1 MGGGFP
7 HPKIMNVELS
17 WDLFVLVFFVVI
29 VAYSFIIG
37 TNNTLKVI
45 LGTYVAALSADAL
58 GNLIGKSLNDSEAF
72 DPVLSFAQV
81 GNDSEAVV
89 FVKVIAFVL
98 MVILFAVRGA
108 FEVDA
113 LEDRSI
119 AVRTILNALYAGMS
133 AGLII
138 SVILVF
144 VSGVSFIG
152 GGNAETPGTALWD
165 LYNQSQLIRSILSN
179 AYLWFSVP
187 ALAFLVHSIYG
198 HHKS

>member
-1 MGGGFP
+1 
-7 HPKIMNVELS
+7 MNVDLS

-58 GNLIGKSLNDSEAF
+58 GNLVGKSLNGSESFDS
-72 DPVLSFAQV
+72 VLSFANV

-89 FVKVIAFVL
+89 FVKVLAFVL

-108 FEVDA
+108 FEVDTV
-113 LEDRSI
+113 EDRSLP
-119 AVRTILNALYAGMS
+119 VRTILNALYAGMS
-133 AGLII
+133 AGLIV

-144 VSGVSFIG
+144 VSGVSFVG
-152 GGNAETPGTALWD
+152 GGNPETPGTALWD
-165 LYNQSQLIRSILSN
+165 LYNQSQIIRSILSN

-187 ALAFLVHSIYG
+187 ALAFLVHSLYS
-198 HHKS
+198 HKNS